1 MHFINTRDLNILYSV
16 YITNNVL
23 LLNMKE
29 KLKNKTYIVAGII
42 NVDHNK
48 HSLEYVP
55 HIN

>member
-1 MHFINTRDLNILYSV
+1 MHFIKTRDLYILYSV
-16 YITNNVL
+16 YIANNVL

>member
-1 MHFINTRDLNILYSV
+1 MHFIKTRDLNILYSV
-16 YITNNVL
+16 NIANNVL

>member
-1 MHFINTRDLNILYSV
+1 MHFIKTRDLNILYSV

>member
-1 MHFINTRDLNILYSV
+1 MSVTQEEYLNMLYFF
-16 YITNNVL
+16 YIANNVL
-23 LLNMKE
+23 VSNIKE

>member
-1 MHFINTRDLNILYSV
+1 MHFIKTRDFNILYSV
-16 YITNNVL
+16 YIANNVL

>member
-1 MHFINTRDLNILYSV
+1 MSVTQEEYLNMLYFV
-16 YITNNVL
+16 YIANNVL
-23 LLNMKE
+23 VSNIKE
-29 KLKNKTYIVAGII
+29 NKTYIVAGII

>member
-1 MHFINTRDLNILYSV
+1 MHFIKTRDLNILYSV
-16 YITNNVL
+16 YIANNIL
-23 LLNMKE
+23 LSNMKE